1 MDRFV
6 RYTGLG
12 FILTMAVIFSFQQ
25 EVLARQGLFSG
36 RAQGTVSAD
45 ATRTT
50 LERVTSAAKKVFIDD
65 GFKVASESA
74 TKIVF
79 ERPARLGKDI
89 AYSGFANEEGS
100 WERVEVLISDQ
111 GNGNF
116 QLGCNPFIV
125 TDKGDDFF
133 EDQEQ
138 VLKMFAGEYRRLL
151 NRVAGEA
158 SGR

>member
-6 RYTGLG
+6 RYVGLG
-12 FILTMAVIFSFQQ
+12 FILSLAAVLLFQQ
-25 EVLARQGLFSG
+25 AALARQGLFSG

-45 ATRTT
+45 ATGTT
-50 LERVTSAAKKVFIDD
+50 LERVTSAAKKVFTND
-65 GFKVASESA
+65 GFTVASESA
-74 TKIVF
+74 AKIVF

-89 AYSGFANEEGS
+89 AYSGFANDQGS

-151 NRVAGEA
+151 NQVAGEA